1 MYQNI
6 DIFQQGGA
14 ADKDLLDRVVEGYEE
29 NVPLP
34 AQILAWFYA
43 TRNGSRFS
51 GWW

>member
-14 ADKDLLDRVVEGYEE
+14 AEKDLLDRAVEGYEE

-34 AQILAWFYA
+34 AQILAGFTPPEW
-43 TRNGSRFS
+43 RQI
-51 GWW
+51 